1 MGKVKAWVMQLQ
13 EQGISEA
20 EIEASMNPRH
30 SGLEN
35 TEEARQQYEKEF
47 NDWLDFFESKYDV
60 NNIGE

>member
-1 MGKVKAWVMQLQ
+1 MQLQ